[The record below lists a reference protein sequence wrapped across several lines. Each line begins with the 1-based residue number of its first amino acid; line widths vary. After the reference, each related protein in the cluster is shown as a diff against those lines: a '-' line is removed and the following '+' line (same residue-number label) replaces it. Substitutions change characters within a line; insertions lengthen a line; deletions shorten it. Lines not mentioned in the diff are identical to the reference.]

1 MNREERRRDEKI
13 HSRKAGSM
21 DSSAA
26 SSALLREAQMH
37 HQSGRL
43 DDAERAYRLML
54 DRAPTHPDAL
64 HGLGLLTYRRGDAK
78 EAIGWLAQA
87 CAADP
92 RNAVYHFN
100 HGVVL
105 QRAGLPAEAVLA
117 YSEAIRLNPRYLE
130 PRTNLGNAYQEMG
143 RPAEAQAAYEQALAI
158 NPNHAEAHNN
168 LGVVLKAQGRLE
180 AAAEAYRR
188 AIELKPTHAEAQNNL
203 GLVLMDQGHVDDAI
217 RCFERALQL
226 LPGYGTALY
235 NLGIAAI
242 WHGDMARAL
251 HCFADT
257 ARIKHDHGRPVT
269 DSTVFRSRLKHDA
282 EQVQYLIESRLVDQE
297 CRPYYE
303 ALRHAQ
309 TNMESSPAGITASP
323 NRMTLPPADLQS
335 IATSF
340 NRLLYVAPCEAIA
353 EGALS
358 PDLDVAAIESRY
370 YAKQPEVTYIDGLL
384 TDEALRRLRHFCWT
398 STIWKKDYE
407 NGYIGAFL
415 GDGFASPLL
424 LQIAEALRTR
434 LPRIFGDHRLTQ
446 AWAFKHDSARRGLN
460 IHADAAAVN
469 VNFWITPDDANLN
482 PDSGGLVVW
491 DKEAPREWDFKTYNS
506 DKNRGKIYEWL
517 KEQEAQEIK
526 IPYRANRAVLFN
538 SDLFHETDNIA
549 FKEGLPNRRINI
561 TLLYGHRHRS

>member
-1 MNREERRRDEKI
+1 MNREERRREGKM
-13 HSRKAGSM
+13 HSRRAGSE
-21 DSSAA
+21 DSSA

-37 HQSGRL
+37 HQAGRL
-43 DDAERAYRLML
+43 DEAERVYRLIL
-54 DRAPTHPDAL
+54 NRAPAQPDAL
-64 HGLGLLTYRRGDAK
+64 HGLGLLIYRRGNAK
-78 EAIGWLAQA
+78 DAIGWLAQA

-92 RNAVYHFN
+92 RNPVYQFN
-100 HGVVL
+100 QGVVL
-105 QRAGLPAEAVLA
+105 QRAGLLAEAVQA
-117 YSEAIRLNPRYLE
+117 YRQAIQLNPRYIE
-130 PRTNLGNAYQEMG
+130 PRTNLGNTYQEMG
-143 RPAEAQAAYEQALAI
+143 RLAEAQAAYEQALAI
-158 NPNHAEAHNN
+158 NPDHAEAHNN
-168 LGVVLKAQGRLE
+168 LGVVLKAQGRLD

-188 AIELKPTHAEAQNNL
+188 AIVLKPTHAEAHNNL
-203 GLVLMDQGHVDDAI
+203 GLVLMDQGRLNDAI
-217 RCFERALQL
+217 HCFERALQI

-242 WHGDMARAL
+242 WHEDNPRAL
-251 HCFADT
+251 RCFADT

-269 DSTVFRSRLKHDA
+269 DTVVFRSRLKHDA
-282 EQVQYLIESRLVDQE
+282 EQLQYLMESGLVGRE

-303 ALRHAQ
+303 ALRQAQ
-309 TNMESSPAGITASP
+309 ANVESSPTGASAP
-323 NRMTLPPADLQS
+323 SNRVPLAPADLQP
-335 IATSF
+335 IAASF

-358 PDLDVAAIESRY
+358 ADLDAAEIEARY
-370 YAKQPEVTYIDGLL
+370 YATQPEVTYIDGLL
-384 TDEALRRLRHFCWT
+384 TDEALRRLRHFCWA

-424 LQIAEALRTR
+424 LQIAEELRTR
-434 LPRIFGDHRLTQ
+434 LPRIFGEHRLTQ

-482 PDSGGLVVW
+482 PGSGGLVVW

-517 KEQEAQEIK
+517 TQQAAQEIK

-538 SDLFHETDNIA
+538 SDLFHETDDLA
-549 FKEGLPNRRINI
+549 FKEGLTNRRINI